1 MEVFRMLFPAESV
14 RGRAIIKNDRRG
26 VGSRRGRLSLAVL
39 MATCLVACAGFAACA
54 GGGSPKND
62 GAKKGDT
69 SAGRAAAR
77 ERGPGKQAEAQQA
90 IKVGL
95 VLDKGGKDDKSF
107 NTAAWTGASQ
117 AAAEGGVELKDVETM
132 DDALFEPSL
141 RSFAER
147 GFDLVIGIG
156 FAQKEP
162 LERTAAAFPD
172 IHFAIVD
179 AKIDLPNVA
188 SLLFDEHAG
197 SFLVG
202 AIAAASTRTGTVG
215 FVGGMDIP
223 LIRRFEMGYEAG
235 AKHVNPDIRLL
246 SNFVG
251 VTSDAWNN
259 PTRGKELGHGQYSRG
274 ADIIFA
280 AAGASGLGVFDAA
293 EEMKKLVI
301 GVDSNQNWIKPGFV
315 LTSML
320 KRVDQAVHDVIR
332 EAAAGRFQAGVRV
345 FGLANSG
352 IGYAIDEHNQAVL
365 SPRVRSLADSLMRE
379 IVAGRIQVPDY
390 YQKRSSG

>member
-1 MEVFRMLFPAESV
+1 MRTTRVNQ
-14 RGRAIIKNDRRG
+14 GRHAFWHALRP
-26 VGSRRGRLSLAVL
+26 LAAL
-39 MATCLVACAGFAACA
+39 ALAAGLAAC
-54 GGGSPKND
+54 GGGSKEEKPAG
-62 GAKKGDT
+62 GAPAGGDT
-69 SAGRAAAR
+69 APAAG
-77 ERGPGKQAEAQQA
+77 P

-107 NTAAWTGASQ
+107 NTAAFAGATQ

-147 GFDLVIGIG
+147 GYDLVIGIG

-162 LERTAAAFPD
+162 LERTARDFPN

-179 AKIDLPNVA
+179 AQVDLPNVA
-188 SLLFDEHAG
+188 SLLFDEHEG

-202 AIAAASTRTGTVG
+202 AIAAATSESGTIG

-223 LIRRFEMGYEAG
+223 LIRRFEMGYAAG
-235 AKHVNPDIRLL
+235 ARAVRPDIKVL

-259 PTRGKELGHGQYSRG
+259 PTRGKELAQAQYRRG
-274 ADIIFA
+274 ADVIFA

-293 EEMKKLVI
+293 EEMDRYVI
-301 GVDSNQNWIKPGFV
+301 GVDSNQNWLKPGFV

-320 KRVDQAVHDVIR
+320 KRVDRAVFQVIR
-332 EAAAGRFQAGVRV
+332 DAKEGRFQGGVRT
-345 FGLANSG
+345 FGLADQG
-352 IGYAIDEHNQAVL
+352 IDYALDEHNEAILRPDVQA
-365 SPRVRSLADSLMRE
+365 LADSLKQE
-379 IVAGRIQVPDY
+379 ILAGRIEVPDY
-390 YQKRSSG
+390 YAQEQP